1 MTHSDNTAPSA
12 FNSTNLPV
20 LPPALIE
27 HQNRL
32 YSALNIPLFWG
43 NYTNLDSAT
52 ELELD
57 FETEKELSAQ
67 NPQPARYL
75 DNKRWN
81 FQYDSRLPHLL
92 FITQLMSFGFASM
105 FWSLDSGILLKPG
118 MLTAALGAVLSLT
131 SLTLFMTT
139 KPLYSISFLTLIGIF
154 SSILLIRDKQTL
166 WGFWQGHSFFITGCI
181 LYFLAVFGCYLLLAL
196 HARFFE
202 HDGSQFNRRTGM
214 VHLAG
219 KRWRKPFVAPFYEF
233 DPVMQVQVMPHG
245 QRDYVLWLYH
255 RYTDKK
261 VCLANR
267 IHSLGL
273 DQNNLRAFWDTLQRY
288 MDVSQPL
295 PDLPVLEP
303 CRPHDPLTQEH
314 DLHTGRAPR
323 HWRDMSEQTFKQH
336 IMPNL
341 REQLRNANWPTGP
354 SLIAEHT
361 DVSLSI
367 ADYYR
372 AQQARGIQATPQPEA
387 FENTHPQAVVE

>member
-1 MTHSDNTAPSA
+1 MTLSA
-12 FNSTNLPV
+12 FNSTNLPA
-20 LPPALIE
+20 LPPASTE

-43 NYTNLDSAT
+43 DYTNLDSAT

-57 FETEKELSAQ
+57 FEMERELTEEEKESTRHINML
-67 NPQPARYL
+67 
-75 DNKRWN
+75 RWN
-81 FQYDSRLPHLL
+81 FEINNRWSYLIFITKIMSSSLAPL
-92 FITQLMSFGFASM
+92 FIVSAIDENFETGLLWDFLVVFFALFSLMLVMTQ
-105 FWSLDSGILLKPG
+105 KP
-118 MLTAALGAVLSLT
+118 
-131 SLTLFMTT
+131 
-139 KPLYSISFLTLIGIF
+139 KYYISFLSLV
-154 SSILLIRDKQTL
+154 LLTNTSVLAWQQQTL
-166 WGFWQGHSFFITGCI
+166 WGFWQGYPFFITGCV
-181 LYFLAVFGCYLLLAL
+181 LFFMAVIGCDLLLFL
-196 HARFFE
+196 HAYFYQ

-303 CRPHDPLTQEH
+303 CRQQDPVTAAYDQAQN
-314 DLHTGRAPR
+314 RPPR
-323 HWRDMSEQTFKQH
+323 YWRDMSEHRFKQEVL
-336 IMPNL
+336 PKL
-341 REQLRNANWPTGP
+341 REQLRNASWPGSP
-354 SLIAEHT
+354 GLIAAHT
-361 DVSLSI
+361 DPALSV

-372 AQQARGIQATPQPEA
+372 AQQARGIHATPQPQA
-387 FENTHPQAVVE
+387 FENTHPQAAVE

>member
-1 MTHSDNTAPSA
+1 MKNTNKTMYSA
-12 FNSTNLPV
+12 FNSTNLPD
-20 LPPALIE
+20 LPPASTE

-57 FETEKELSAQ
+57 FEMERDLTEEEKESTRHINTL
-67 NPQPARYL
+67 
-75 DNKRWN
+75 RWN
-81 FQYDSRLPHLL
+81 FEINNRWSHLI
-92 FITQLMSFGFASM
+92 FITKIMSSFSVPIFI
-105 FWSLDSGILLKPG
+105 SLEF
-118 MLTAALGAVLSLT
+118 T
-131 SLTLFMTT
+131 SNLDE
-139 KPLYSISFLTLIGIF
+139 IIF
-154 SSILLIRDKQTL
+154 SSFLVIFSAFASLVLVMTQKPQYYIIFLSFAFLSNAGILAWQQQTL
-166 WGFWQGHSFFITGCI
+166 WGFWQGYPFFITGCI
-181 LYFLAVFGCYLLLAL
+181 LFFLAVIGCDLLLFL
-196 HARFFE
+196 HAYFYQ

-303 CRPHDPLTQEH
+303 CRQQDPITATYDKAQ
-314 DLHTGRAPR
+314 DRPPR
-323 HWRDMSEQTFKQH
+323 YWRDMSERHFKQEVL
-336 IMPNL
+336 PRL
-341 REQLRNANWPTGP
+341 REQLRNASWPSGP
-354 SLIAEHT
+354 GLIAAHT
-361 DVSLSI
+361 DP
-367 ADYYR
+367 A
-372 AQQARGIQATPQPEA
+372 
-387 FENTHPQAVVE
+387 